1 VLWRGFYDSSA
12 SSALLV
18 PILIIAAGQLAGSL
32 AWLAISGEDAPDL
45 IASTPVT
52 NVCVVR
58 AKTEAVTGVIA
69 IIFGPF
75 IRRMSRLLE
84 IGPWRGSP
92 EGAPAR
98 GRCRWLIEFGA
109 AICLTPASSR
119 RPKPRYRKISR
130 SSPLMVWMSM
140 DNNPEALADG
150 LQIIEQRDWSPT
162 PLPAMTSFPAT
173 ISSLARAG

>member
-1 VLWRGFYDSSA
+1 MLAAERVWQNQNNNLLLIVLWRGFYDSSA

-18 PILIIAAGQLAGSL
+18 PILIIAAGQFAGSL

-45 IASTPVT
+45 IAPAPVT

-58 AKTEAVTGVIA
+58 AKTEAVMGMIA
-69 IIFGPF
+69 IIFCFHPTH
-75 IRRMSRLLE
+75 E
-84 IGPWRGSP
+84 PIGPGRGSP

-119 RPKPRYRKISR
+119 RPKPRYRKIAR
-130 SSPLMVWMSM
+130 SSPF
-140 DNNPEALADG
+140 DG
-150 LQIIEQRDWSPT
+150 VDVDGQ
-162 PLPAMTSFPAT
+162 
-173 ISSLARAG
+173 